1 MDDRVM
7 PAVFVGHGS
16 PMDAIGVSPARTGW
30 KQMVM
35 HIEKPKAIVAISAH
49 WLTKGLHVRV
59 AEENTQIYD
68 IYGFPDELYKIKYA
82 PKSDIDIANKV
93 LSLLGDTATPL
104 NDWGIDHGIWSVLS
118 NMYPEADIPV
128 ILVSVN
134 ANGSPQEQFEV
145 GKRLSS
151 LRKEGIMILGS
162 GDVVHNLRMVDW
174 DLAKGHKWADQFD
187 KQIKEAILKG
197 DFKTPIEFDKLQ
209 DWRLSVATG
218 EHYYPLLSVLGAAS
232 MDEKDS
238 NMTGKVSVWNDFREL
253 GSISMTSYI
262 FE

>member
-1 MDDRVM
+1 MDNKVM

-16 PMDAIGVSPARTGW
+16 PMDAIGDNPARIGW
-30 KQMVM
+30 QQMGM
-35 HIEKPKAIVAISAH
+35 HIGKPKAIVAISAH

-59 AEENTQIYD
+59 ADDNPQIYD
-68 IYGFPDELYKIKYA
+68 MYGFPDELYKIKYA
-82 PKSDIDIANKV
+82 PKSDTAIANKV
-93 LSLLGDTATPL
+93 LSLLGKAATPL
-104 NDWGIDHGIWSVLS
+104 NDWGLDHGIWSVLS

-134 ANGSPQEQFEV
+134 ANGSPNEQFEV

-162 GDVVHNLRMVDW
+162 GNVVHNLRMVDW
-174 DLAKGHKWADQFD
+174 NMAGGHQWADQFD
-187 KQIKEAILKG
+187 KQIKDAILKG
-197 DFKTPIEFDKLQ
+197 DFKTPTEFDKLP

-218 EHYYPLLSVLGAAS
+218 EHYYPLLTVLGAAS
-232 MDEKDS
+232 VDS
-238 NMTGKVSVWNDFREL
+238 QDNIKSAKVSVWNDFREL